1 MGCNCTKPPLMERQS
16 EDLLGGD
23 NLVEGD
29 WSIIKQ
35 KKVKSHQNDIKSKV
49 KKNLTNIIEKVITRI
64 LAISRIENIKKK
76 VNNEEIN

>member
-1 MGCNCTKPPLMERQS
+1 MERQS

-49 KKNLTNIIEKVITRI
+49 KKKSNKYY
-64 LAISRIENIKKK
+64 
-76 VNNEEIN
+76 